1 MREKMLEVAD
11 KLQERAKAYEE
22 PWKNDDG
29 EVNRLAFMNS
39 QSYPIA
45 TVLTEIA
52 MQIRTVLKPE
62 KGEENG

>member
-1 MREKMLEVAD
+1 MLEIAD
-11 KLQERAKAYEE
+11 KLQDRAKAYEE

-45 TVLTEIA
+45 TTLTEVAI
-52 MQIRTVLKPE
+52 QIREVLK
-62 KGEENG
+62 